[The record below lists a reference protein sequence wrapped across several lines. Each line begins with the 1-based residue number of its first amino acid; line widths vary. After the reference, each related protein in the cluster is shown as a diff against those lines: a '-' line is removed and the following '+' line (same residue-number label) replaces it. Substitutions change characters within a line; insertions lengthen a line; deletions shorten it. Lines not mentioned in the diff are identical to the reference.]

1 MRSAGFRVGL
11 FVVAGIALLVL
22 GIVLVAGR
30 WLGATERAVMR
41 FETSVY
47 GLQVGA
53 PVVFRGVNVG
63 QVTGIG
69 LAQADPGTV
78 AMPVTAEFDRALLEG
93 LLGKPVHGSESA
105 VRALVDRGL
114 VARLS
119 TQSLLTGLL
128 YVDLDLVPA
137 RARATGASQ
146 DPPSIPTE
154 ATRLQTLQAQLGE
167 IDLAQIGRDLAQL
180 SASARRMLDDPE
192 ASKLFGRMSS
202 AAQAIEAAARRV
214 DAATGPLARSA
225 EDTLASSRNALAE
238 VAGAARGIAAAA
250 DDVRATAAAGGLAA
264 EAAARAADEL
274 ARAATTLRAAAA
286 DGSPL
291 RNETERALR
300 DVAGAARALRE
311 LAELLRQQ
319 PDALL
324 RGIQESPDAS
334 PAR

>member
-11 FVVAGIALLVL
+11 FVVAGTALLVL

-30 WLGATERAVMR
+30 WLGTTEQAVMR

-53 PVVFRGVNVG
+53 PVVFRGVHVG
-63 QVTGIG
+63 QVTGIA
-69 LAQADPGTV
+69 LARAEPGTV
-78 AMPVTAEFDRALLEG
+78 AMPVTAELDRRLLEG
-93 LLGKPVHGSESA
+93 LLGQPLHGSESA
-105 VRALVDRGL
+105 IRALVERGL

-128 YVDLDLVPA
+128 YVDLDLAPTRD
-137 RARATGASQ
+137 RAVGAPQ

-154 ATRLQTLQAQLGE
+154 ATRLQTLQAQLGDL
-167 IDLAQIGRDLAQL
+167 DLAQIGRDLAQL
-180 SASARRMLDDPE
+180 SASARRLLDDPE
-192 ASKLFGRMSS
+192 ASKLFGRLSS
-202 AAQAIEAAARRV
+202 AAQAIEAAALRI

-225 EDTLASSRNALAE
+225 EDTLASSREALGA
-238 VAGAARGIAAAA
+238 VAGAARRI
-250 DDVRATAAAGGLAA
+250 ATAADEVRAAASAGTPAA
-264 EAAARAADEL
+264 EAAGRAADEL

-291 RNETERALR
+291 RNEAERALR
-300 DVAGAARALRE
+300 DAAGAARALRE

-324 RGIQESPDAS
+324 RGIQESPDAP